1 MDFLFPH
8 LENVRGIGEAL
19 TGKPFANI
27 WMIAERVW
35 SARKGKGTDRVDES
49 KPVRELFAMGFSA
62 REVRYWLLSTHYRK
76 PIQATLDN
84 IYNSVRGLRRIDEFI
99 VKVRAFEDPVG
110 ENAQL
115 SEMICTLDRQFLDS
129 LADDLNLPNALAAI
143 FRFIRQANPII
154 DRTGVSSSQRLQVLE
169 IFHLADSILGFFDL
183 SSRLLSPAEEK
194 LIRDREIA
202 RKKKNWADSDRIRND
217 LLKCGIRVIDTPAGS
232 KWEYCKRE
240 DHPPA
245 ATDT

>member
-1 MDFLFPH
+1 MKLYRKALRQYLDDRRTRLVGKEGQRDRPGGRKQARAGAIR
-8 LENVRGIGEAL
+8 NGIL
-19 TGKPFANI
+19 SPK
-27 WMIAERVW
+27 
-35 SARKGKGTDRVDES
+35 
-49 KPVRELFAMGFSA
+49 
-62 REVRYWLLSTHYRK
+62 VRYWLLSTHYRK

-84 IYNSVRGLRRIDEFI
+84 ISNTVRGLRRIDEFI

-115 SEMICTLDRQFLDS
+115 SEMICIFDQEFIDS

-154 DRTGVSSSQRLQVLE
+154 DRTGVSNSQKSQILE
-169 IFHLADSILGFFDL
+169 IFQRANSILGFFDL
-183 SSRLLSPAEEK
+183 SSRLFSPTEEK

-202 RKKKNWADSDRIRND
+202 RKEKNWAEYDRIRND
-217 LLKCGIRVIDTPAGS
+217 LLKCGIRVIDTPAGTR
-232 KWEYCKRE
+232 WEYCKRE

-245 ATDT
+245 ATGYIKNLSLT